1 MRMTGLHIAIIAE
14 NDRQHRQL
22 AGAIRGVGVAEIHA
36 VAVEEA
42 VHWLDLH
49 PCDVCVLSYDLP
61 GKRNGLD
68 LLLDIR
74 KHCPDLPVIV
84 VSRAGSDR
92 VAVAAFHADV
102 LDYVPISRGYE
113 VAVASLI
120 GQLKVTSRIDRILPA
135 QIIPAGIDEALL
147 RLTYQNRLRAI
158 GRHLDVYGFRRIY
171 ILEVEGG
178 FVVRATAANGRETE
192 TLEFADQHFPQLLAS
207 CAAKRGEGERYKPVP
222 GNLLPTGYEDFLRA
236 VGYRLDQHAAE
247 AITIS
252 ELDDLAVVSGVGRV
266 DEYGVTRFGPLQ
278 WLLRRPEVER
288 MLDEAY
294 RRRAPLAASGV
305 AMAGRGPA
313 VLRRLTG

>member
-1 MRMTGLHIAIIAE
+1 MSGLHVAIIAE
-14 NDRQHRQL
+14 SGRQYRQL
-22 AGAIRGVGVAEIHA
+22 AGAIRGVGVEAIHD

-42 VHWLDLH
+42 VRWLDLR
-49 PCDVCVLSYDLP
+49 PCDVCVLSHELP
-61 GKRNGLD
+61 GKRTGLD

-74 KHCPDLPVIV
+74 KHCPDLPVV
-84 VSRAGSDR
+84 MVSRAGSDR

-102 LDYVPISRGYE
+102 IDYVPISRGYE

-120 GQLKVTSRIDRILPA
+120 GQLKVTSRIDQILPA
-135 QIIPAGIDEALL
+135 QIIPAGIDEALM
-147 RLTYQNRLRAI
+147 RLTYQNRLRAV
-158 GRHLDVYGFRRIY
+158 GRHLDLYGFRRIY

-178 FVVRATAANGRETE
+178 FVVRATAADGRETE

-207 CAAKRGEGERYKPVP
+207 CAAARGEGERHWPVP
-222 GNLLPTGYEDFLRA
+222 GSLLPTGYEDFLRA
-236 VGYRLDQHAAE
+236 VGYELDQRAAE

-278 WLLRRPEVER
+278 WLLRRPDVER
-288 MLDEAY
+288 LLDEAY
-294 RRRAPLAASGV
+294 RRRAPVPAGSV
-305 AMAGRGPA
+305 ARAGRGPA